1 VSFVVK
7 SDDHLKPQLTFLNV
21 SMVNSTI
28 STTTIAQRTT
38 EVTVK
43 LSESTLDGAST
54 TDVPTKSEDKF
65 VYARQIGRQED
76 DDNSTLHNEP
86 SYLFAF
92 LLFSFLML

>member
-76 DDNSTLHNEP
+76 DENSTQHNEP